1 MQQRCSSIANVRIRL
16 CRFKLGLWL
25 LLGSVLCLL
34 PQPVSAQDE
43 ECYEPGALRIVMSW
57 TTPSSVGALRIDDP
71 YGNYANSWEGWP
83 ENYGPQGPYIE
94 VVGSAFNAI
103 PGSELLVIPTNNDPE
118 YGRGGRIEFNAPDPK
133 QGTYRVRAAVPLAEF
148 NTHIT
153 VDIYANGV
161 MTAPVFSEL
170 RNIPHPNW
178 DDAAFWAWHW
188 EVDEFIICGDKPIV
202 SQVKPKYKIDN
213 TRFLEGI
220 QVVNPIVAHIDWAGL
235 TPDRVEFKLNGDIIA
250 SEQPSGKTAE
260 HTLDMGFDLDDD
272 LNRLEII
279 AYGKDKTNKSR
290 PSDPQ
295 LFQFYSIPLPTWLTL
310 LTTKELL
317 TLPILVGGTKGGATF
332 DMGFRIPS
340 GEPFAINALKFG
352 PPDGRVR
359 FNLEINGGLTIPL
372 ECVSDLSAF
381 LNAKGSK
388 INFLSAQ
395 TSLTASGAL
404 KFPRDGACGF
414 KSPVGTFAVKGV
426 YEGELYSKPV
436 LIMVTYFNPAVGR
449 IVDTI
454 IFVLN
459 LEDFVGKMGKF
470 HVNGVL
476 GAELNAKLDFAIP
489 ALQDLELGGDVGI
502 VGGFRSDLKVAD
514 LHVYAGAKGG
524 IAFKR
529 PGTIDLFVLHNWE
542 FAKITLKGEVGAK
555 VRALWFVREA
565 KGNITWTYP
574 ALAAQMAH
582 LVDEIES
589 SNWHLVPHPARS
601 SPRSL
606 QLAPDASLAFATDA
620 QRRAAD
626 AFTGAQTTV
635 TSTLVANIYPY
646 PDTSLA
652 VNPAD
657 DQAIVVWVDV
667 DDAKPL
673 GQAQELFFSRWD
685 GTAWQQPASVTDDNL
700 LDGAP
705 QVAWASDGQAV
716 ALWHRAKTPLAAD
729 ASLTSTVTQQ
739 IDIATA
745 NYNPTTGSW
754 GAVTWLTT
762 NAVLDATPQLARSA
776 DGELLAAWRR
786 NPSGLLSGDA
796 DAPDQIVAAFYQ
808 NGWQPPAVAV
818 DNIPGLLEFVVGM
831 GASSAFNATAQI
843 AYTQDVTPTG
853 GITPTAQ
860 IFLTTWD
867 GNGWSTPQQLT
878 DDEQAHRNLQILYTL
893 NQIPFFPAENEA
905 LLLWLAGDQL
915 NVRNLTTEIT
925 QTLPLPADIQGV
937 DEFRALLDADGNIA
951 VVFVN
956 TTLPRNLYLVY
967 YDKRNQLWGTP
978 RQLTHEEHS
987 LKFLSP
993 GFDNTGRLLV
1003 AYARTAIAYE
1013 EQIIDDEEPITY
1025 TVPVETQT
1033 DLVTLSHL
1041 FDYNLKITDADLSF
1055 ARSETAENQVM
1066 ISATVHNDSDKAV
1079 RNVRVDFY
1087 RRDPQINGV
1096 WFDSAFISDPMP
1108 GNTHTTVTAN
1118 YAPWFMPE
1126 DIYVTV
1132 WASSFVESNELDN
1145 QARLLGI
1152 GADLELMGTEVAYG
1166 QKGTAI
1172 LRSVIRNNGY
1182 SDVYDGALVY
1192 TVDSAP
1198 QPLAQDTLSVSAGG
1212 TITVITPVDLTTL
1225 PAGVHAMTAT
1235 VGLANTTEFTNADNQ
1250 FAVSLYVLPDLV
1262 LAVETMA
1269 GHEITQTA
1277 VTISATVR
1285 NVGAAPSA
1293 AVPVR
1298 FYSAGVLTND
1308 YLLRSEQ
1315 VAGVSSDGVQT
1326 LAIQLSGPF
1335 CQLYAMI
1342 DPDNTLD
1349 ELSKVNNVAAIS
1361 QPAEDCAQQPG
1372 PTNWVYLPTIIRE

>member
-1 MQQRCSSIANVRIRL
+1 
-16 CRFKLGLWL
+16 L
-25 LLGSVLCLL
+25 LLGTLIGLL
-34 PQPVSAQDE
+34 PQPVAAQDEE

-57 TTPSSVGALRIDDP
+57 TTPFSTGALRIDDP

-83 ENYGPQGPYIE
+83 ENYGPNGPYIE
-94 VVGSAFNAI
+94 GVGSPFNAI
-103 PGSELLVIPTNNDPE
+103 PGSEILLIPTDNDPE
-118 YGRGGRIEFNAPDPK
+118 FGRGGRIEFNVPDPK
-133 QGTYRVRAAVPLAEF
+133 QGTYRVRAAVPRAEF
-148 NTHIT
+148 NTHLT
-153 VDIYANGV
+153 VEIYASDV
-161 MTAPVFSEL
+161 MTAPLFSDL

-188 EVDEFIICGDKPIV
+188 EVDEFVICGDKPIV

-250 SEQPSGKTAE
+250 SEQTSGNTAE

-272 LNRLEII
+272 FNRLEII

-295 LFQFYSIPLPTWLTL
+295 LFQFYSIPLPTWLTM
-310 LTTKELL
+310 LTTQGLL
-317 TLPILVGGTKGGATF
+317 TLPALVGGTKAGATY
-332 DMGFRIPS
+332 DMGFQIPVKPFTIDALRI
-340 GEPFAINALKFG
+340 G
-352 PPDGRVR
+352 PPDGKAKFEWR
-359 FNLEINGGLTIPL
+359 INGGLTIPID
-372 ECVSDLSAF
+372 CVSDLSA
-381 LNAKGSK
+381 LINASGSK
-388 INFLSAQ
+388 IRFLSAD
-395 TSLTASGAL
+395 TSLSASGVL

-414 KSPVGTFAVKGV
+414 DSPVGTAAVKGS
-426 YEGELYSKPV
+426 YKGKLYSKPV
-436 LIMVTYFNPAVGR
+436 LVMVTYFNVIVGQT
-449 IVDTI
+449 VDTI
-454 IFVLN
+454 IVVLH
-459 LEDFVGKMGKF
+459 LEKFVGKIGEF
-470 HVNGVL
+470 YIDGSLGV
-476 GAELNAKLDFAIP
+476 EVNAKLDFAIP
-489 ALQDLELGGDVGI
+489 AVQDLRLRGDVGLT
-502 VGGFRSDLKVAD
+502 GGFRSDLKVVEVN
-514 LHVYAGAKGG
+514 VYAGANGA
-524 IAFKR
+524 ISVVR
-529 PGTIDLFVLHNWE
+529 PGTIDLFILDNWE
-542 FAKITLKGEVGAK
+542 FDKITLKGEVGAK
-555 VRALWFVREA
+555 FRTFWFVREA

-574 ALAAQMAH
+574 DPAAQMAR
-582 LVDEIES
+582 LADEIES
-589 SNWHLVPHPARS
+589 SDWRLIPHPVRPS
-601 SPRSL
+601 TGSL
-606 QLAPDASLAFATDA
+606 QLASNAAFAFATDA
-620 QRRAAD
+620 QRRAGD

-635 TSTLVANIYPY
+635 TSTLVSNIYPY
-646 PDTSLA
+646 PDISMA
-652 VNPAD
+652 VNPTD
-657 DQAIVVWVDV
+657 DQAIVVWTDV

-685 GTAWQQPASVTDDNL
+685 GTAWLPPVAVTDDNL

-705 QVAWASDGQAV
+705 QVAWASDGHAV
-716 ALWHRAKTPLAAD
+716 ALWHRSNTPLAAD
-729 ASLTSTVTQQ
+729 ASLSTTVTQQ

-745 NYNPTTGSW
+745 VYSPTTGSW

-786 NPSGLLSGDA
+786 NSSGLLSGDA
-796 DAPDQIVAAFYQ
+796 DAPDQIVAALYQ
-808 NGWQPPAVAV
+808 NGWQTPAVAV
-818 DNIPGLLEFVVGM
+818 DNIPGLLEFAVGM
-831 GASSAFNATAQI
+831 GASSALNATAQI

-867 GNGWSTPQQLT
+867 GNDWSTPQQLT

-893 NQIPFFPAENEA
+893 KQIPFFPAVNEA
-905 LLLWLAGDQL
+905 LLLWLADDQL
-915 NVRNLTTEIT
+915 KVRNLTTETT
-925 QTLPLPADIQGV
+925 QTLPLPADILGV

-967 YDKRNQLWGTP
+967 YDEINRLWSTP
-978 RQLTHEEHS
+978 RPLTDEEHS
-987 LKFLSP
+987 LKFVSP
-993 GFDNTGRLLV
+993 GFDSTGRLLV

-1025 TVPVETQT
+1025 TIPVERQT

-1041 FDYNLKITDADLSF
+1041 FDYNLKITDADLAF
-1055 ARSETAENQVM
+1055 ARSETAENQVV

-1087 RRDPQINGV
+1087 RGDPAINGV

-1126 DIYVTV
+1126 DIYVTIS
-1132 WASSFVESNELDN
+1132 ASSFVESNELDN
-1145 QARLLGI
+1145 RARLLGI
-1152 GADLELMGTEVAYG
+1152 GADLELVGTEVAYG
-1166 QKGTAI
+1166 PNGTAS

-1182 SDVYDGALVY
+1182 SDVYEGALVY
-1192 TVDSAP
+1192 TLDGAP
-1198 QPLAQDTLSVSAGG
+1198 QPLAQQSVSVTAGE
-1212 TITVITPVDLTTL
+1212 TTTVTTALDLTPL
-1225 PAGVHAMTAT
+1225 PAGVHPMTAT
-1235 VGLANTTEFTNADNQ
+1235 VGLTHTTEFTSADNQ
-1250 FAVSLYVLPDLV
+1250 IVTSLYVLPDLA
-1262 LAVETMA
+1262 LAVETVA

-1285 NVGAAPSA
+1285 NIGAAPSV

-1308 YLLRSEQ
+1308 YLLGSEQ
-1315 VAGVSSDGVQT
+1315 LASVSADGVHT
-1326 LAIQLSGPF
+1326 LTIQVSGPL
-1335 CQLYAMI
+1335 CQLYAVI

-1349 ELSKVNNVAAIS
+1349 ELSRANNVAAIL
-1361 QPAEDCAQQPG
+1361 QPAEDCDPQPA
-1372 PTNWVYLPTIIRE
+1372 PTQRIYLPAINTE